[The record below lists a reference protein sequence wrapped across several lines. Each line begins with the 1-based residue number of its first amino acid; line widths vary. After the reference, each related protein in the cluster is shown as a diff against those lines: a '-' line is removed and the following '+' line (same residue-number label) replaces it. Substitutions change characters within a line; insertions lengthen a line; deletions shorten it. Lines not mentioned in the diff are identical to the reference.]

1 MQVLTIVFVVLLGV
15 STLVLLWLAGR
26 QIRHVI
32 AHRQQVPADFA
43 QVITLEQHQKG
54 ADYTVAKMHLQRW
67 QTVWN
72 GLVVLAWTLGGGLQ
86 WVVAQSAAT
95 GFSTLWQSV
104 MVVVVWFVLSDVL
117 SLPFEWYRTFVID
130 ERFGFNK
137 SSFALFVRDWAVSLV
152 LNMILGVPLVAG
164 IIWFMTSTG
173 SAWWLWAWGVFMVV
187 QIGILW
193 AQPVIIQPLFN
204 KFTPLTDPQL
214 QERIQGLLQR
224 TGFAGSQI
232 FVMDASKRSGL
243 GNAYFTS
250 FGRTKRV
257 VFFDTLLAQLTPGQ
271 AAAVLAH
278 EIGHYK
284 HRDIIKFIGFF
295 MVVSLAGFALL
306 AWVLPQAWFYQSF
319 GVFEPQMGAALVLLL
334 MVAPIAG
341 FIFTP
346 LQSAFTRSIEY
357 AADAYAVRHTNADD
371 MVGALV
377 ALYRD
382 NAGTLTP
389 DPLYVAYHYSHPPG
403 SARIGHIRS
412 LSTEHA

>member
-1 MQVLTIVFVVLLGV
+1 MQIVTIIFVVMLGI
-15 STLVLLWLAGR
+15 STCVLLWLAGR
-26 QIRHVI
+26 HIRHVT
-32 AHRQQVPADFA
+32 AHRQQVPADFV

-54 ADYTVAKMHLQRW
+54 ADYTVAKTHLQWW

-72 GLVVLAWTLGGGLQ
+72 GLVVLAWTVGGGLQ
-86 WVVAQSAAT
+86 WIVTQSEAT
-95 GFSTLWQSV
+95 GVGVLWQSV
-104 MVVVVWFVLSDVL
+104 MIVVAWFVVSDVL

-130 ERFGFNK
+130 DRFGFNK
-137 SSFALFVRDWAVSLV
+137 TTLALFVRDWVVSLV

-187 QIGILW
+187 QIVILW

-204 KFTPLTDPQL
+204 KFMPLTDPQL

-271 AAAVLAH
+271 ATAVLAH

-295 MVVSLAGFALL
+295 MVMSLAGFWLL

-319 GVFEPQMGAALVLLL
+319 GVLEPQMGAALVLLL

-412 LSTEHA
+412 LDAENA

>member
-1 MQVLTIVFVVLLGV
+1 MHIVTILFLVMLGLSTAVLM
-15 STLVLLWLAGR
+15 WLATR
-26 QIRHVI
+26 QMRHVG
-32 AHRQQVPADFA
+32 AHRHAVPADFA

-54 ADYTVAKMHLQRW
+54 ADYTIAKTALERW
-67 QTVWN
+67 QTLWN
-72 GLVVLAWTLGGGLQ
+72 AVVVVGWTIGGGLQ
-86 WVVAQSAAT
+86 WVVTQSAMSGLTA
-95 GFSTLWQSV
+95 FWQSV
-104 MVVVVWFVLSDVL
+104 LVVVVWFVVSDVL
-117 SLPFEWYRTFVID
+117 SSPFEWYRTFVID

-137 SSFALFVRDWAVSLV
+137 NTPALFVRDWVLSLV
-152 LNMILGVPLVAG
+152 LNMLLGVPLVAG
-164 IIWFMTSTG
+164 ILWFMM
-173 SAWWLWAWGVFMVV
+173 SAGDMWWLWAWGVFMVV

-193 AQPVIIQPLFN
+193 AEPVIIQPLFN
-204 KFTPLTDPQL
+204 KFTPIADDVLRD
-214 QERIQGLLQR
+214 RIQGLLQR

-257 VFFDTLLAQLTPGQ
+257 VFYDTLLAQLTPGQ
-271 AAAVLAH
+271 AEAVLAH

-295 MVVSLAGFALL
+295 MLVSLVGFGLL
-306 AWVLPQAWFYQSF
+306 AWLLPQAWFYQAF
-319 GVFEPQMGAALVLLL
+319 GVAEPHMGAALVLLML
-334 MVAPIAG
+334 VAPV
-341 FIFTP
+341 FSFVFQP
-346 LQSAFTRSIEY
+346 VMSWFTRTIEY
-357 AADAYAVRHTNADD
+357 AADAYAVKHTNNDD

-389 DPLYVAYHYSHPPG
+389 DPLYVTYHYSHPPA

-412 LSTEHA
+412 L

>member
-319 GVFEPQMGAALVLLL
+319 GVLEPQMGAALVLLL
-334 MVAPIAG
+334 MVAPVVG
-341 FIFTP
+341 FVLTP
-346 LQSAFTRSIEY
+346 IQSAFTRSIEY